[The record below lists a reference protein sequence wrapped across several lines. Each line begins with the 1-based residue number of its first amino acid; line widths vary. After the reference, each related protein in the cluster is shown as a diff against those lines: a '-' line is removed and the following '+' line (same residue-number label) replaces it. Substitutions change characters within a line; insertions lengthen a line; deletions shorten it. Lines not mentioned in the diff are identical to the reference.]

1 MAEKCL
7 SPLLC
12 CHTTALSD
20 ATTFAGLPALPLSME
35 VLPSTPPTAGSSRG
49 PGTALLSSS
58 QSDFRLEDFITDDLI
73 ERDDELTMD
82 SMSDTGSLDSPFST
96 TSSCSSWPSPD
107 ASPEEDD
114 QYSKL
119 HWSSL
124 ASVGLAPQSTL
135 EESCEMNLCVHL
147 SDAEIKSASS
157 LLPET
162 SSLNS
167 RSSESS
173 ATPSSLPP
181 SRSAS
186 PQLPPVH
193 PTPCLSRTEQSG
205 AEIDPLPALKRGAIL
220 RDLLPID
227 PSDTAAIV
235 ANDAQV
241 RNHLVSFLLKRGV
254 KRIPEKLDLD
264 AVSDIPGISTAELL
278 TFAIYGSPEKRLMLA
293 EIYPILSERRPT
305 RFPPNVPNCKGWKDN
320 VRHVLSLHSRF
331 VVTKPSCN
339 NSSKGGYWTV
349 VAAGIGASTRSKAHR
364 FRQPRSARSES
375 DSESEGSS
383 RGCEAETG
391 YPNLDHLPKIAPAA
405 RRSDRD
411 SGCDRP
417 QRRTTRVKRQSPY

>member
-20 ATTFAGLPALPLSME
+20 ATTSAELPALPLSME
-35 VLPSTPPTAGSSRG
+35 LPSTPTTAGSSRG

-58 QSDFRLEDFITDDLI
+58 QSEFRLEDFITDDLI

-107 ASPEEDD
+107 TSPEEDD
-114 QYSKL
+114 QYSKFR
-119 HWSSL
+119 WSS
-124 ASVGLAPQSTL
+124 SIGIMAPPSTL
-135 EESCEMNLCVHL
+135 EESCEMNLCVNL

-162 SSLNS
+162 SSIS
-167 RSSESS
+167 SKSAVSSESS

-186 PQLPPVH
+186 PQIPSVH
-193 PTPCLSRTEQSG
+193 PTTCLSRTEQSG
-205 AEIDPLPALKRGAIL
+205 AALESLPALKRGAIL
-220 RDLLPID
+220 RDLLPIN

-235 ANDAQV
+235 ANDTQV
-241 RNHLVSFLLKRGV
+241 RNHLVSFLLKRGA
-254 KRIPEKLDLD
+254 KHIPEKLDLD

-331 VVTKPSCN
+331 VVTKPSRN
-339 NSSKGGYWTV
+339 NPFKGGYWTV
-349 VAAGIGASTRSKAHR
+349 VAAGIGASTRSKAHH
-364 FRQPRSARSES
+364 FRRSRSARSES
-375 DSESEGSS
+375 DSDSEGSS
-383 RGCEAETG
+383 RGSEAETG
-391 YPNLDHLPKIAPAA
+391 YPNLDHLPKIAPAV
-405 RRSDRD
+405 RRSD

-417 QRRTTRVKRQSPY
+417 RRRTTRAKRQSPY